1 MMQDNRLMPLSNAPD
16 TALDRPLQDM
26 AARPYRYYGAAADD
40 ANHLR
45 DYFRIVMKRKWIIL
59 TLALVAT
66 SLATVHMY
74 RQPSI
79 FESSAMLQI
88 EPKKDSVLKTSKDGG
103 LVINANTKDPAYINT
118 QLRLLQ
124 SPALS
129 RQVILTLGLQNDP
142 HFLGGQAP
150 TGIVASLRRL
160 LTRDTGK
167 ASGAPPAP
175 AVGTGLTPISEDEAK
190 NIQFTPEQLTQL
202 EPYEDALALNLE
214 TEQIPL
220 TNLINLK
227 FKHTSP
233 EMAQK
238 IVNTLA
244 DTFVYNNQARDLIG
258 SEKNLETLS
267 KTVAELQQ
275 QVKEKE
281 LKRYNYIKAHGLPE
295 NKSPAANMAAE
306 RLMQLSKQLAEAEN
320 ERKTAQAE
328 YDAAKN
334 RRPEDLAEA
343 QNSAYAD
350 KLREELAKLNQRERE
365 LSVTYTREWP
375 EMKKIEEQKKQVQAD
390 LDKATMQRPREVYS
404 SLISAAKARY
414 DAAAQKESSL
424 RQSFNQARAEYS
436 AQNSDTLDLSMMEQ
450 ELETDKQ
457 YLNTLQQRLREMEGT
472 SGDTTRANNIKV
484 ETYSRQPSAPI
495 GPARMRNIAL
505 AGLLS
510 LFAGVGLAF
519 LLHYLDDTVKTVD
532 DVDRYLHLPA
542 LALIPSNRAERP
554 RLKGETAPANST
566 ALALLEDARS
576 PQAEAYRHLRTS
588 LLLSSAGQP
597 PKTILVTSSQPSE
610 GKTTTAVNTAI
621 MLAQTGASVV
631 ILDCDLRRP
640 RIHAHFQM
648 PNQRGISNFLSGD
661 QDLDAMLQPHPQL
674 PNLNVLSSGPV
685 PPNPAELLGSDQ
697 MRKLLT
703 ALSQRFTH
711 VIVDSP
717 PCISFTDASILSTM
731 VDGVMLVIHSGRS
744 SRAVVRRAKQQLMDV
759 GAHIFG
765 IVLNNVKAKES
776 DYYYYGGSYASY
788 YEDEEE
794 ED

>member
-1 MMQDNRLMPLSNAPD
+1 MMQDNRLMPMPNAPER
-16 TALDRPLQDM
+16 ALERPLQDL
-26 AARPYRYYGAAADD
+26 AQRPYRYYGAAEDTT
-40 ANHLR
+40 HLR
-45 DYFRIVMKRKWIIL
+45 DYFRIVLKRKWIIL
-59 TLALVAT
+59 TLVLIVT
-66 SLATVHMY
+66 SLVTVHMY

-79 FESSAMLQI
+79 FEAATMIQI
-88 EPKKDSVLKTSKDGG
+88 EPKKEGVLKTSKDGG
-103 LVINANTKDPAYINT
+103 LVINANGKDPAYVNT

-124 SPALS
+124 SPALA
-129 RQVILTLGLQNDP
+129 RQVILTMGLQNDQT
-142 HFLGGQAP
+142 FLGGQVP
-150 TGIVASLRRL
+150 TGLMGSLRRIL
-160 LTRDTGK
+160 SRDTPRN
-167 ASGAPPAP
+167 SGAPVAP
-175 AVGTGLTPISEDEAK
+175 AVGTGLTPVSEEEARGL
-190 NIQFTPEQLTQL
+190 QFTPEQLTQL
-202 EPYEDALALNLE
+202 EPYEDALIYGLT
-214 TEQIPL
+214 TEQVPL
-220 TNLINLK
+220 TNLITLK
-227 FKHTSP
+227 YQHTSP

-244 DTFVYNNQARDLIG
+244 DTFVYNNQTRDLIG

-275 QVKEKE
+275 QVKDKE
-281 LKRYNYIKAHGLPE
+281 LKRFNYIKSRGLPE
-295 NKSPAANMAAE
+295 NTSPAANMAAD
-306 RLMQLSKQLAEAEN
+306 RLLQLSKQLSEAEN

-334 RRPEDLAEA
+334 RKPEDLPEA
-343 QNSAYAD
+343 QNSSYVE
-350 KLREELAKLNQRERE
+350 KLREEIAKLNQRERE
-365 LSVTYTREWP
+365 LSVTYTSEWP
-375 EMKKIEEQKKQVQAD
+375 EVKKIIEQKKQVQAD
-390 LDKATMQRPREVYS
+390 LDKATQQRPREVFN
-404 SLISAAKARY
+404 SLIGATKARY
-414 DAAAQKESSL
+414 EAAAQKEGAL
-424 RQSFNQARAEYS
+424 RQSFNQAKAEYS
-436 AQNSDTLDLSMMEQ
+436 AQNGDMLDLTMMNQ

-472 SGDTTRANNIKV
+472 SGDPTRTNNIKV
-484 ETYSRQPSAPI
+484 EAYSRQPTAPI
-495 GPARMRNIAL
+495 GPPRMRNILL
-505 AGLLS
+505 ASLLS
-510 LFAGVGLAF
+510 MFAGVGLAF

-542 LALIPSNRAERP
+542 LALIPSNRPERAK
-554 RLKGETAPANST
+554 LKGEAAPANSA

-621 MLAQTGASVV
+621 MLAQTGARTV

-648 PNQRGISNFLSGD
+648 SNGRGITNFLSGD
-661 QDLDAMLQPHPQL
+661 KDLDAMLQPHPQL
-674 PNLNVLSSGPV
+674 PNLFVLSSGPV

-697 MRKLLT
+697 MRHLLT
-703 ALSQRFTH
+703 RLGQEFTH

-776 DYYYYGGSYASY
+776 DYYYYGGYYSNY
-788 YEDEEE
+788 YEENDDDE
-794 ED
+794 